1 MAASTGPVVAAGVIT
16 AANGVIGNSQPWT
29 YSIKIGVATA
39 IAAGLLAL
47 AEHASAPLAI
57 GIAWIA
63 LITSLL
69 VTPKTGRSA
78 VDNALSL
85 TGLGGST

>member
-1 MAASTGPVVAAGVIT
+1 MSASTGPVVAAGVIT
-16 AANGVIGNSQPWT
+16 AGNLVIGNGQPWT
-29 YSIKIGVATA
+29 GAIRIGVATA

-47 AEHASAPLAI
+47 AEHAAAPLAI

-78 VDNALSL
+78 VNNLLSL
-85 TGLGGST
+85 TGLGGTT

>member
-1 MAASTGPVVAAGVIT
+1 MSASTGPVLAAGAIT
-16 AANGVIGNSQPWT
+16 FGNAVIGNGKPWT
-29 YSIKIGVATA
+29 GEIKVLVGTA

-47 AEHASAPLAI
+47 FEKANAQLAT

-69 VTPKTGRSA
+69 ITPRSGRSA
-78 VDNALSL
+78 ADNALRL
-85 TGLGGST
+85 TGLGAS

>member
-16 AANGVIGNSQPWT
+16 AGNDVIGNGQPPAVA
-29 YSIKIGVATA
+29 IKIGVATA
-39 IAAGLLAL
+39 IAAALLGL
-47 AEHASAPLAI
+47 AEHAVGPLAV

-69 VTPKTGRSA
+69 ITPKTGRSA
-78 VDNALSL
+78 VDNLLSL
-85 TGLGGST
+85 TGLGGTT